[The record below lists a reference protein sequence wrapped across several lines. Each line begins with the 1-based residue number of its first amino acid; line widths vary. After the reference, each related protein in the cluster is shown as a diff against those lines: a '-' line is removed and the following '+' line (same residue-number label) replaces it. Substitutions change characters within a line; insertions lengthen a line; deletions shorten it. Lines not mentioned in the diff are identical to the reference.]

1 MAMMNLAEYR
11 RTATRLADFLPWA
24 ALVGEGVVLNK
35 DGSFQRTARF
45 RGPDLD
51 SAVAAE
57 LVAVASR
64 LNNAF
69 RRLGSGWAIFVE
81 AQRHEAASYPASR
94 FADAASALVDAE
106 RKADFE
112 EADAHYES
120 SYFLTFLYLPPAEDA
135 ARAETWLY
143 EGRQQSG
150 VDPNEALAAF
160 IDRTNRVLQ
169 LVDGFMPECRW
180 LDDAETLTYLH
191 STVSTKRHRVRVP
204 ETPIYLD
211 ALLADE
217 PLTGGL
223 EPRLGAAHLR
233 VLTIN
238 GFPTATTPG
247 ILDDLNRLAF
257 PYRWST
263 RAILGDRLDGRPTLL
278 IVDEGWL
285 ALDDEGFAAQLR
297 EWLKTLRKKNASVVF
312 ATQSLRD
319 QPAATGQLRRR
330 CAAASPCA
338 GCRHGGATKAAS
350 HTARLD
356 TGARWRC
363 RRDAGGPRGECQ
375 RRRARR
381 TTPRGVLQLDPDLS
395 LERGRALSGLCR
407 SRADNQH
414 RAGTRREPDRRRP
427 DRCGRHS
434 ALDHRRHR
442 ERLGDHS
449 PRPCSREADTAR
461 YHDQSGHHHRPSH
474 LHDRAALGRTPLY
487 AGRRLGLSA
496 AARLAE
502 TGSARYASAPGRC
515 GTELSL
521 RPHGRHAAVAANLG
535 LRRRA
540 PRLCRVPAW
549 DRSGRDAA
557 ALRHRRRWR

>member
-1 MAMMNLAEYR
+1 MMNLAEYR

-120 SYFLTFLYLPPAEDA
+120 SYFLTFIYLPPAEDA

-150 VDPNEALAAF
+150 VDPHEALAAF

-169 LVDGFMPECRW
+169 PVDGFMPECRW

-191 STVSTKRHRVRVP
+191 SAVSTKRHRVRVP

-223 EPRLGAAHLR
+223 EPRLGAGHHRAASYGISPR
-233 VLTIN
+233 S
-238 GFPTATTPG
+238 TPG
-247 ILDDLNRLAF
+247 CWRGARSRSIAH
-257 PYRWST
+257 S
-263 RAILGDRLDGRPTLL
+263 IPT
-278 IVDEGWL
+278 
-285 ALDDEGFAAQLR
+285 
-297 EWLKTLRKKNASVVF
+297 SP
-312 ATQSLRD
+312 S
-319 QPAATGQLRRR
+319 
-330 CAAASPCA
+330 ASPA
-338 GCRHGGATKAAS
+338 RSKGRIERDRRHDCRQ
-350 HTARLD
+350 
-356 TGARWRC
+356 
-363 RRDAGGPRGECQ
+363 Q
-375 RRRARR
+375 RRNIL
-381 TTPRGVLQLDPDLS
+381 PPLDPGIDGVSPFLHHVAT
-395 LERGRALSGLCR
+395 LNLVFGL
-407 SRADNQH
+407 
-414 RAGTRREPDRRRP
+414 
-427 DRCGRHS
+427 
-434 ALDHRRHR
+434 
-442 ERLGDHS
+442 
-449 PRPCSREADTAR
+449 
-461 YHDQSGHHHRPSH
+461 
-474 LHDRAALGRTPLY
+474 
-487 AGRRLGLSA
+487 
-496 AARLAE
+496 
-502 TGSARYASAPGRC
+502 
-515 GTELSL
+515 
-521 RPHGRHAAVAANLG
+521 V
-535 LRRRA
+535 
-540 PRLCRVPAW
+540 V
-549 DRSGRDAA
+549 DAA
-557 ALRHRRRWR
+557 